1 MNVPPP
7 SSRYTGRLVSNHER
21 SKAMPNSFSSSLSR
35 HSRNGVTN
43 SKWSGPTLMSIRLSP
58 SFRWART
65 VVCRPRRLT
74 MANASA
80 VPRLG

>member
-1 MNVPPP
+1 
-7 SSRYTGRLVSNHER
+7 
-21 SKAMPNSFSSSLSR
+21 MPYSFSSRRRR
-35 HSRNGVTN
+35 HWRNGSTT
-43 SKWSGPTLMSIRLSP
+43 SKWSGPTDMSIRLSP

-65 VVCRPRRLT
+65 VVCRPRTLT